1 MFEEGEVAFD
11 KKRTLY
17 SVWWLPDSDSG
28 PEGVLVGIHG
38 LGAHAEREF
47 HYMGPFMAEN
57 GWAMHAIDLPG
68 FGHWT
73 GLKGNVKNWS
83 LLRRAVQI
91 ALDSAH
97 QRFPDLPVFLM
108 GISLGGLT
116 ILEYG
121 LKVQKPRPVPIE
133 GFITYVPAID
143 YNVDIKWY
151 EMLAVAIVGSIAGN
165 YKYYREDLDVV
176 ECHDPDSIAFQE
188 DPLQL
193 KYQRLG
199 FLLKIWSK
207 MRWVRKNA
215 RKWSD
220 SLLIVAA
227 EEDSLVKTS
236 ALEEW
241 MEKVKIVN
249 EGKDLVFDYRLFENT
264 YHGVCH
270 ELRRNEIFETTLAFM
285 KKILK
290 K

>member
-97 QRFPDLPVFLM
+97 QRFP
-108 GISLGGLT
+108 
-116 ILEYG
+116 
-121 LKVQKPRPVPIE
+121 
-133 GFITYVPAID
+133 
-143 YNVDIKWY
+143 
-151 EMLAVAIVGSIAGN
+151 
-165 YKYYREDLDVV
+165 
-176 ECHDPDSIAFQE
+176 
-188 DPLQL
+188 
-193 KYQRLG
+193 
-199 FLLKIWSK
+199 
-207 MRWVRKNA
+207 
-215 RKWSD
+215 
-220 SLLIVAA
+220 
-227 EEDSLVKTS
+227 
-236 ALEEW
+236 
-241 MEKVKIVN
+241 
-249 EGKDLVFDYRLFENT
+249 
-264 YHGVCH
+264 
-270 ELRRNEIFETTLAFM
+270 
-285 KKILK
+285 
-290 K
+290 